1 MSGLLAPIYTAVL
14 DALGRLTAQRAANLD
29 EIAAARMAKLDALD
43 ARLTTARAALL
54 DEITALRMGRL
65 DAAMSSRAPAST
77 ALTSATWTALRAA
90 NLDQI
95 AAARMAKLD
104 ELRAL
109 VTDLRGENLDQIS
122 ADRMAKLDALEARLP
137 AARADL
143 VDLLATGVPALR
155 VQRGVFAAA
164 GSVTIA
170 AVDPAKAFI
179 LSVSK
184 GSAGYVAPSGGL
196 MARITGGT
204 TMQVEGW
211 SSAAI
216 SFGGGSTNL
225 TARAYSAVLA
235 NATTVT
241 ADGPCEWQLVE
252 GY

>member
-1 MSGLLAPIYTAVL
+1 MSGFAPLYA
-14 DALGRLTAQRAANLD
+14 
-29 EIAAARMAKLDALD
+29 EIARLGARLSEAWAGQLVELVARLPDWRVSKLD
-43 ARLTTARAALL
+43 
-54 DEITALRMGRL
+54 
-65 DAAMSSRAPAST
+65 
-77 ALTSATWTALRAA
+77 
-90 NLDQI
+90 
-95 AAARMAKLD
+95 KLD
-104 ELRAL
+104 KLDNWD
-109 VTDLRGENLDQIS
+109 DLRGHMVRAVLASEHVNWQLGINGRFAALD
-122 ADRMAKLDALEARLP
+122 R
-137 AARADL
+137 
-143 VDLLATGVPALR
+143 LATGVPALR

-211 SSAAI
+211 STAAI